1 MRDEDTAVQRSTSG
15 IGAAM
20 FVSWLLFLGPVGLVL
35 LLGIPYA
42 MIVQDLAFGIVC
54 GLLLAI
60 PVVLTVAW
68 IPLAFFAVLSEKRAR
83 STAPTSDA
91 ALETVSGD

>member
-1 MRDEDTAVQRSTSG
+1 MGDEETAVQRLTPG

-35 LLGIPYA
+35 LLGLPYA
-42 MIVQDLAFGIVC
+42 MIVQDLALGIVC

-60 PVVLTVAW
+60 PLVLTALW
-68 IPLAFFAVLSEKRAR
+68 IPVAFFGLLREKKAP
-83 STAPTSDA
+83 STAPNSES
-91 ALETVSGD
+91 ALETVSAD